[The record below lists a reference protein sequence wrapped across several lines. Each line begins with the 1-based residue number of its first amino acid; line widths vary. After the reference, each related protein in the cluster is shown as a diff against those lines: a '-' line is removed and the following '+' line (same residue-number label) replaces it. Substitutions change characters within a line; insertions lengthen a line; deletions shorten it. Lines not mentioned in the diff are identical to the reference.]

1 MIKSYVEE
9 IFEEDLTSGEQVYI
23 FFRSKGCGPCKQIEP
38 QILEF
43 AENFDKLVYIVESNE
58 AKELQQKWGVRFY
71 PSVAVAQDNKFQYL
85 AEGTN
90 KIMGLL

>member
-1 MIKSYVEE
+1 MIKSYIPE
-9 IFEEDLTSGEQVYI
+9 IFEEDLASGEQIYI

-38 QILEF
+38 EILTFSEDF
-43 AENFDKLVYIVESNE
+43 NKLVYIVESNE

-85 AEGTN
+85 AEGVGQI
-90 KIMGLL
+90 KGLM